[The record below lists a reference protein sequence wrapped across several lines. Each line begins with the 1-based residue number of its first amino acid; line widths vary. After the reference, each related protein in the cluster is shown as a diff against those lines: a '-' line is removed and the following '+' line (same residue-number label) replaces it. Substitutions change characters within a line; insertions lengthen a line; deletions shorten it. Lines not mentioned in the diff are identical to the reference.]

1 MTTSF
6 IPACFNTVTTTP
18 FCRVALLPRQDVLPS
33 AELLACIGSDAL
45 LRSEG
50 FQSHKR
56 RCDFLWNRW
65 LLARLLAQTD
75 PNARL
80 QEQPP
85 YSPVVHASS
94 PLFCSISH
102 TGTLIAVALASHPV
116 ALDVECPKPGRAVEP
131 IWMRIL
137 NRALWD
143 NTPAERRHEAF
154 YDYWGLYECAIKLKG
169 TFRHS
174 AREAFVELDGRRLAH
189 RHARPRHDTTLTIV
203 SDAITHMTI
212 ETIRAPL

>member
-1 MTTSF
+1 MTASF
-6 IPACFNTVTTTP
+6 TPACFNTVTTTP

-33 AELLACIGSDAL
+33 TELLACIGSDAL
-45 LRSEG
+45 LRAEG

-85 YSPVVHASS
+85 YSPVVHASL

-102 TGTLIAVALASHPV
+102 TRNIVAVALASHPV
-116 ALDVECPKPGRAVEP
+116 AIDVECPKPGRSIEP
-131 IWMRIL
+131 IWMRVL

-143 NTPAERRHEAF
+143 NTPDEERTDAF
-154 YDYWGLYECAIKLKG
+154 YRYWGLYECAVKLKA
-169 TFRHS
+169 TFVPS
-174 AREAFVELDGRRLAH
+174 ATDVHVVAEGVRLPH
-189 RHARPRHDTTLTIV
+189 RHERPAPDTYLTVVSAAVSAMTLHTV
-203 SDAITHMTI
+203 N
-212 ETIRAPL
+212 PVV